1 VTLNRNIN
9 LYTEEQKEYIRTELK
24 DFMYYF
30 GYVDHPTDSSNRTPF
45 FKYDHNKE
53 DLENYNGFRKQNEAV
68 LKQLG

>member
-1 VTLNRNIN
+1 MI
-9 LYTEEQKEYIRTELK
+9 
-24 DFMYYF
+24 FF
-30 GYVDHPTDSSNRTPF
+30 GYVENPTDSSNRTPF